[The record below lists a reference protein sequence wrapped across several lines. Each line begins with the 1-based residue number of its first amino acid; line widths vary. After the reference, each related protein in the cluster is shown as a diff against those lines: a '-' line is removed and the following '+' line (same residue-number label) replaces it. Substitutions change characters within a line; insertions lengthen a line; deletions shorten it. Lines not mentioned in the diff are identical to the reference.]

1 MLNRLGNKAVH
12 LLITKIVRSATM
24 KTIGKKNNIVVHESL
39 VDSMVS
45 TLTKSILEKNVHL
58 LITVRNVSGKPN
70 YKRIIVS
77 E

>member
-1 MLNRLGNKAVH
+1 
-12 LLITKIVRSATM
+12 M